1 VLLAGKGHACGES
14 PSLEYRVC
22 GFFKGGVFLK
32 QYTTEALRNI
42 CLVGHG
48 GAGKTSFLEA
58 ALYSSGAI
66 DRMGRVD
73 EGNTISDHD
82 PEEIK
87 RTISI
92 ATSLG
97 PCEWQGNKI
106 NFVDTPGYFDF
117 VGEVKGALRAA
128 DLAFI
133 FACAVSGV
141 EVGTEKV
148 FGYAGENNLPKAFFI
163 NKMDRENANFERV
176 LEQLKETFGTS
187 VAPFQIPIGA
197 EASFVGV
204 VDLLTQ
210 KAYYYSDSGRK
221 MEEKDVPADLA
232 DKVEEYRTS
241 LIEAVAE
248 TDDELLMKYLE
259 GEALTDEEII
269 RGARIGTIT
278 GKLNPVFCGSSLKN
292 IGMKSLLESAVRYFP
307 SPADRPKQVGVNPKT
322 GEEVERSAT
331 TSAPFSAVVFKTM
344 ADPYVGKLSLFR
356 VYSGTFKSDGQVYNS
371 TKESQERIGQLF
383 VVRGKTQEAVTELVA
398 GDIGAVAKL
407 QATGTGDTL
416 CEKDSAI
423 KYAGIVFPDPV
434 MSLAV
439 EPKSK
444 GDEEKIG
451 SSFTRLQEEDPT
463 FVVKRDTATR
473 QTVISGM
480 GDMHLEVIVS
490 RIAKKFGVEVNLST
504 PRVAYRET
512 IRGSTRIEGKHKK
525 QSGGKGQFGHVWI
538 EMEPMELGG
547 GFEFVDKIFGG
558 SVPRQYIPAVEK
570 GIRETL
576 DDGVLAGCQVV
587 DIRVTLVDGSYHT
600 VDSSEMAFKIAA
612 SLAFKKGFMACKP
625 ILMEPIMNVEV
636 VVPDEYMGD
645 IIGDLNKKRGRIMGM
660 EPHGSFQMVRAQA
673 PLAEMFKY
681 ATDLRSMTQGRAS
694 FSMTPAHYEEVPAN
708 VAEPIIAAAAKKDE
722 E

>member
-1 VLLAGKGHACGES
+1 M
-14 PSLEYRVC
+14 
-22 GFFKGGVFLK
+22 K
-32 QYTTEALRNI
+32 QYATSDIRNI

-48 GAGKTSFLEA
+48 GSGKTSFLEA
-58 ALYSSGAI
+58 ALFSSGAI

-73 EGNTISDHD
+73 EGNTTSDHD

-87 RTISI
+87 RSISI

-97 PCEWQGNKI
+97 PCEWKDRKL
-106 NFVDTPGYFDF
+106 NFIDTPGYFDF
-117 VGEVKGALRAA
+117 VGEVKGAMRVA
-128 DLAFI
+128 DMALI

-148 FGYAGENNLPKAFFI
+148 WGYAEENNLPRGFVI

-176 LEQLKETFGTS
+176 LEQLRNTFGS
-187 VAPFQIPIGA
+187 NVAPFQIPIGSENNFA
-197 EASFVGV
+197 GV
-204 VDLLTQ
+204 VDLLT
-210 KAYYYSDSGRK
+210 KTAFYSVDGGK
-221 MEEKDVPADLA
+221 KVEEREVPADL
-232 DKVEEYRTS
+232 VEKMEQYRGALVES
-241 LIEAVAE
+241 IVE

-259 GEALTDEEII
+259 GEAISDEEID
-269 RGARIGTIT
+269 RGARIGTLT
-278 GKLNPVFCGSSLKN
+278 GKLCPVFCLSSLKN
-292 IGMKSLLESAVRYFP
+292 IGVRSLMHGAIRFFP
-307 SPADRPKQVGVNPKT
+307 SPTDRPNPVGKSVKT
-322 GEEVERSAT
+322 GDAVELAASP
-331 TSAPFSAVVFKTM
+331 SAPFSAQVFKTM

-356 VYSGTFKSDGQVYNS
+356 VFSGVFKSDSQIYNAS
-371 TKESQERIGQLF
+371 KETGERVGQLF
-383 VVRGKTQEAVTELVA
+383 IVRGKYQEPASELVA

-416 CEKDSAI
+416 CDKDNAVVLP
-423 KYAGIVFPDPV
+423 GITFPNPV
-434 MSLAV
+434 MSLSV

-451 SSFTRLQEEDPT
+451 SSFARLQEEDPT
-463 FVVKRDTATR
+463 FVVTRDPEMK

-480 GDMHLEVIVS
+480 GDMHLDVIVG

-504 PRVAYRET
+504 PKVAYRET

-538 EMEPMELGG
+538 EMEPSEPGV

-558 SVPRQYIPAVEK
+558 AVPRQYIPAVEK
-570 GIRETL
+570 GIRETMEE
-576 DDGVLAGCQVV
+576 GVIAGCKVV
-587 DIRVTLVDGSYHT
+587 DVKVTLVDGSYHN

-625 ILMEPIMNVEV
+625 ILLEPILNVEV
-636 VVPDEYMGD
+636 IVPEEYMGD

-660 EPHGSFQMVRAQA
+660 EPHGGFQMVRAQA
-673 PLAEMFKY
+673 PQAEMFKY

-694 FSMTPAHYEEVPAN
+694 FVTSPAHYEEVPAN
-708 VAEPIIAAAAKKDE
+708 VAEAIIAANAKKDE